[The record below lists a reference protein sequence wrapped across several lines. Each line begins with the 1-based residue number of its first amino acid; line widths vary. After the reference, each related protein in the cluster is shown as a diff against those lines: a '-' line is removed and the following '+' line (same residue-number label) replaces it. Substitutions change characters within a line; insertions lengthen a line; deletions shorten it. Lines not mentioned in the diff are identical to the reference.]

1 MFYNIKDIVFLK
13 NNVKDINNVN
23 FKTFKLIINRE

>member
-23 FKTFKLIINRE
+23 FQTFKLIINRE